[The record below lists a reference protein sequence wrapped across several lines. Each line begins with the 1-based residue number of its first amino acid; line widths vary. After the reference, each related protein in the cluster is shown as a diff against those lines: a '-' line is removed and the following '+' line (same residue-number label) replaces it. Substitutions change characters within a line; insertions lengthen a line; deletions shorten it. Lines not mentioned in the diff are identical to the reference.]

1 MVNFGEF
8 LKIWSLR
15 SNSVTRQVSF
25 NRTKIGGKYQ
35 NSNATFWVIFKQCA
49 SVKTKSQSIW
59 DIFEA
64 TFRKKIKIDLILV
77 WFLSD
82 FLHHLLHICL
92 LCWSNKEVSS
102 KQKRS
107 SKLSSKESE
116 PYATV
121 LVNCTS
127 KLLNFHLVKYV
138 GKSIMCRKSCL
149 WLQSKWQTS
158 FTYALSIDEL
168 ILASNTVL
176 STTTK
181 HGSDEKKINTFTVK
195 SHVIGKPSIWL
206 VARVSH

>member
-1 MVNFGEF
+1 MLNE
-8 LKIWSLR
+8 
-15 SNSVTRQVSF
+15 
-25 NRTKIGGKYQ
+25 
-35 NSNATFWVIFKQCA
+35 TFSVIFKHRA

-82 FLHHLLHICL
+82 FLHHLHICL

-116 PYATV
+116 PYATM
-121 LVNCTS
+121 VNCTS

-149 WLQSKWQTS
+149 WLLHQANDKRVSLMPCQLTSWSWLQTLFCPLLPSKAGT
-158 FTYALSIDEL
+158 I
-168 ILASNTVL
+168 
-176 STTTK
+176 
-181 HGSDEKKINTFTVK
+181 GRKKINTFTVK